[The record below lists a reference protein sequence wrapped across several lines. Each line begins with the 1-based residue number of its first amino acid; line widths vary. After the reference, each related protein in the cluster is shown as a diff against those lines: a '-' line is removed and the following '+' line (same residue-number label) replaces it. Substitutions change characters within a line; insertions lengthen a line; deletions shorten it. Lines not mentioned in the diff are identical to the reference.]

1 MFVLFRDYN
10 DRRENNHH
18 QQRQRHYE
26 SEESDGG
33 SNYGN
38 EQPNNK
44 VIVRGLPAHIT
55 EADVSDQLSSIFRS
69 FKVFY

>member
-1 MFVLFRDYN
+1 MAFNRLFRDYN
-10 DRRENNHH
+10 DRREHH
-18 QQRQRHYE
+18 HRQRHYE

-44 VIVRGLPAHIT
+44 VIVRGLPPHIT
-55 EADVSDQLSSIFRS
+55 EADVSGHFFLFTIFT
-69 FKVFY
+69 